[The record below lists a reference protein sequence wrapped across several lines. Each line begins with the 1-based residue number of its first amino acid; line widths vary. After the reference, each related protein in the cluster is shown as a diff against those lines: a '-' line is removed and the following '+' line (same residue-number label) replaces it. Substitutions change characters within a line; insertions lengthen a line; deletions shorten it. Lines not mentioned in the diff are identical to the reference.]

1 MVENIFPYEL
11 PKNWQWSTLGDV
23 ARIFTGNSINE
34 KIKHE
39 KYFGKTDGLT
49 YIATKDVGFDN
60 QINYD
65 TNIKI
70 PESENFKVAPKDTA
84 LLCIEGG
91 SAGKKMGFTNQP
103 VCFVNKLCAFVSDDI
118 YSKLIYFFMQ
128 TEIFLNQ
135 FNAKKHG
142 LIGGVSIKNLAEIFI
157 PLPPLDEQKRIVAII
172 ESLFS
177 KLDAAKSIVQK
188 ILDGYELRRAAIL
201 HKAFTG
207 DLTKNFRA
215 DNGLTLDD
223 WQEKKLGEV
232 CQINPPKISTQNLS
246 DDLDVS
252 FFPMASLSEVEGKIT
267 KPQIKKLGEVKRGYT
282 NFSEGDVVFAKITP
296 CMENG
301 KSAVIEKLVNDVGFG
316 TTEFFV
322 LRCSES
328 LLNKFLYHLI
338 RGKKF
343 RDETKAVM
351 AGAVGQLR
359 VPKSFLT
366 NYEINLPP
374 LAEQKEIVR
383 VLDSLLD
390 KEHRTKEIAE
400 KILSEIDL
408 LKRTILARAFR
419 GKFGIKATVK
429 KI

>member
-1 MVENIFPYEL
+1 MAENIFPYEL
-11 PKNWQWSTLGDV
+11 PDNWHWSTLGNV
-23 ARIFTGNSINE
+23 AKIFTGNSINE

-39 KYFGKTDGLT
+39 KYFGKTDGFV

-60 QINYD
+60 VINYD

-70 PESENFKVAPKDTA
+70 PESENFKVAPKCTT

-91 SAGKKMGFTNQP
+91 SAGKKIGFTNQP

-128 TEIFLNQ
+128 TAFFLNQ

-207 DLTKNFRA
+207 ELTNKKPPIVPISEI
-215 DNGLTLDD
+215 L
-223 WQEKKLGEV
+223 EKIFIGPFGTMLHKEEYISGGIPV
-232 CQINPPKISTQNLS
+232 INPKHISNQKIFPQTTVTISSEKAKMLS
-246 DDLDVS
+246 SYRL
-252 FFPMASLSEVEGKIT
+252 
-267 KPQIKKLGEVKRGYT
+267 
-282 NFSEGDVVFAKITP
+282 
-296 CMENG
+296 MENDIIMG
-301 KSAVIEKLVNDVGFG
+301 RRGEMGRTAPVTEKEVGWICG
-316 TTEFFV
+316 TGSLV
-322 LRCSES
+322 LRSPKTILAKFYSQILASQFCIQYLENVSVGS
-328 LLNKFLYHLI
+328 TMKNLNERVI
-338 RGKKF
+338 RN
-343 RDETKAVM
+343 M
-351 AGAVGQLR
+351 P
-359 VPKSFLT
+359 VPFFKLD
-366 NYEINLPP
+366 
-374 LAEQKEIVR
+374 EQKEIVR

-390 KEHRTKEIAE
+390 KEQRTKEIAE

-419 GKFGIKATVK
+419 GELGTNNPSEKLEGL
-429 KI
+429 